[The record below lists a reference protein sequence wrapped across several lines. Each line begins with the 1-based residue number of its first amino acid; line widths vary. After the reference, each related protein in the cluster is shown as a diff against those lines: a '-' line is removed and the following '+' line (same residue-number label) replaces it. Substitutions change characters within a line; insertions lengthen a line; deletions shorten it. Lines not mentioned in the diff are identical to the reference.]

1 MNDKEK
7 ELFKKRQ
14 ELIELQDERAAF
26 LESVID
32 GLEETIQEQGEMV
45 AQLKSVIASYEGKD
59 HAPEL

>member
-7 ELFKKRQ
+7 ELFKKMQ
-14 ELIELQDERAAF
+14 ELIDLQDERATF

-32 GLEETIQEQGEMV
+32 GLEEAIQEQEEMV
-45 AQLKSVIASYEGKD
+45 VQLKSVIASYEGED